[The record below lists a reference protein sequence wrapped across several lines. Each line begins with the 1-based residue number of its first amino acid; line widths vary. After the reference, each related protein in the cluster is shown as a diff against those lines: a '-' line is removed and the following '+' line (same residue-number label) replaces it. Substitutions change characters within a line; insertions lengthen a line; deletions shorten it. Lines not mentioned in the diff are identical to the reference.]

1 MTKAQMIETIQLA
14 EAKAWKEYLNAK
26 DIFGKDDEVTR
37 RHCRAWMTIDN
48 LREEMGIER
57 MTAKKLFELELI

>member
-1 MTKAQMIETIQLA
+1 MTKAKIIEKMQVA
-14 EAKAWKEYLNAK
+14 EAKAWKEYLKSKN
-26 DIFGKDDEVTR
+26 IFGEDDEITR

-57 MTAKKLFELELI
+57 MKTKKLLELELL

>member
-1 MTKAQMIETIQLA
+1 MTKAQMIETIQVA
-14 EAKAWKEYLNAK
+14 EAKAWKEYLKAK

>member
-1 MTKAQMIETIQLA
+1 MTKVQMIETIQVA
-14 EAKAWKEYLNAK
+14 EAKAWKEYLKAK
-26 DIFGKDDEVTR
+26 DIFGKEDEVTR

-57 MTAKKLFELELI
+57 MTVKKLLELELI

>member
-1 MTKAQMIETIQLA
+1 MTKAQMIETIQVA
-14 EAKAWKEYLNAK
+14 EAKAWKEYLKAK
-26 DIFGKDDEVTR
+26 DIFGNEGEITK

-57 MTAKKLFELELI
+57 MDTKKLFELELI